1 MLSCTEIKYITMNK
15 FGISL
20 LFVIIIASFLL
31 FSDLNP
37 VETKAA
43 ILVTITI
50 GLFATAI
57 IPEYITALLF
67 FLVAML
73 FNIAPANIIFSGFQS
88 TALWLVF
95 GGLVIGVAIIATG
108 LGSRIANKLAGCF
121 AGSYMKLITGITM
134 VGVAFAFIMPSAMGR
149 IMLLTPII
157 LLLANHFGF
166 QAGSNGK
173 TGLILASTLGSFLPA
188 FSILPA
194 NVPNMILVG
203 IAENQFGISPLFGEY
218 LLLHFPILGLAKAII
233 IIILIIWL
241 FPDQPKVNSENKIKK
256 TIPIS
261 KAEITLAVTLIILL
275 VLWMTDFIHHI
286 SPAWIALGG
295 AIFLLLPKVGVV
307 NNELFNSKINYGAIF
322 FIASVIGLGNLI
334 QHSGLGVAIGEGLI
348 TILPL
353 NPATPFINYM
363 SISFASTFTGLLTTL
378 PGVPA
383 VMTPLSAEI
392 AEATGLSIKS
402 ILMLQVLG
410 FSTILLPYQ
419 APAIIVAIHLAKEK
433 TSSILKP
440 IVIIGLIT
448 YTIFLPINYLW
459 WKFLGW
465 I

>member
-1 MLSCTEIKYITMNK
+1 MNK
-15 FGISL
+15 LGISL
-20 LFVIIIASFLL
+20 LFVIITASFLL
-31 FSDLNP
+31 FSELNP
-37 VETKAA
+37 VETKVA

-67 FLVAML
+67 FLMAML

-108 LGSRIANKLAGCF
+108 LGSRIANQLDF
-121 AGSYMKLITGITM
+121 AGSYIKLIAGITM
-134 VGVAFAFIMPSAMGR
+134 VGVAFSFIMPSAMGR

-157 LLLANHFGF
+157 LLLAKHFGF

-173 TGLILASTLGSFLPA
+173 TGLILASTLGSLLPDFA
-188 FSILPA
+188 ILPA

-203 IAENQFGISPLFGEY
+203 IAENQYGISPLFGEY

-241 FPDQPKVNSENKIKK
+241 FPDQPKASSEDKIK
-256 TIPIS
+256 IPIS

-275 VLWMTDFIHHI
+275 ALWMTDFIHHI

-295 AIFLLLPKVGVV
+295 AVFLLLPKVGVV
-307 NNELFNSKINYGAIF
+307 NNEQFNSKINYGAIF
-322 FIASVIGLGNLI
+322 FIASVIGLSNLI
-334 QHSGLGVAIGEGLI
+334 QYSGLGVTIGEALI

-363 SISFASTFTGLLTTL
+363 SISFASTFTGILTTL

-383 VMTPLSAEI
+383 VMTPLSTEI

-410 FSTILLPYQ
+410 FSTILIPYQ